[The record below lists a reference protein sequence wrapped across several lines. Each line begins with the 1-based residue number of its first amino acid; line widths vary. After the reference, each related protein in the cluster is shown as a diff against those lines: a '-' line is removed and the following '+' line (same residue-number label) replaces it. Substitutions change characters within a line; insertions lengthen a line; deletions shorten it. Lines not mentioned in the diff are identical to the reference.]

1 MPLTQENTR
10 ERSALREERQERK
23 KNVMSLIKT
32 LSHAFL
38 AGIFIING
46 YGAFA
51 EPGGRVTLVD
61 KARIPAPRQA
71 VILNGGTMVVGGTA
85 LAVGFLPKLAAL
97 VLIGSLIPTTLVG
110 HPYWKEE
117 NPQTRA
123 NQQGQF
129 LKNLAMI
136 GGLVAVLL
144 EKD

>member
-1 MPLTQENTR
+1 
-10 ERSALREERQERK
+10 
-23 KNVMSLIKT
+23 MSLVKT
-32 LSHAFL
+32 LSHASL

-46 YGAFA
+46 YAAFA
-51 EPGGRVTLVD
+51 EPGGRVTMVD
-61 KARIPAPRQA
+61 QAGIPAPRQA
-71 VILNGGTMVVGGTA
+71 VIFNAAAMVVGGTA

-97 VLIGSLIPTTLVG
+97 GLIGSLVPTTLVG

-117 NPQTRA
+117 DPKTRA

-136 GGLVAVLL
+136 GGLVAILL